1 MPCSGVSFSSRFTHT
16 KPTKTLTEIPPVT
29 IYYPPNY
36 TDIVSVLQYFKDKK
50 EAKISQKIIQI
61 HYKTEFVLALLS
73 QFNSVI

>member
-1 MPCSGVSFSSRFTHT
+1 M
-16 KPTKTLTEIPPVT
+16 T
-29 IYYPPNY
+29 IYYLPNY